1 MKIAIISASGR
12 VGRLVLEEAL
22 KRGHEV
28 TAIVRNP
35 SKVQDLKPTH
45 VIQKDIDNVTYD
57 DVKDCDVIVD
67 AFGVFD
73 PEHLYMYSTTT
84 KHMSDVLS
92 NKPNRIIVVGG
103 AGSLFTDA
111 SHKTRLFDSEGFPE
125 SYLPISTAAYKAFSE
140 LQQRNDVNW
149 TYFSPAAE
157 FDPNGKRTGKY
168 KIGGDE
174 VILNSEGKSYVSY
187 ADYAIAVV
195 DECENNKFNKK
206 RFTVVS
212 G

>member
-1 MKIAIISASGR
+1 MKITVISASGK
-12 VGRLVLEEAL
+12 VGRLVVEEAL

-28 TAIVRNP
+28 SAIVRTP
-35 SKVQDLKPTH
+35 SKIADLKLKH
-45 VIQKDIDNVTYD
+45 VIQKDIMDITYD
-57 DVKDCDVIVD
+57 DLKDSDIVVD

-73 PEHLYMYSTTT
+73 PEHLYMYKTTQN
-84 KHMSDVLS
+84 HLADVLS
-92 NKPNRIIVVGG
+92 NKPNRLLIVGG

-111 SHKTRLFDSEGFPE
+111 THKTRLLESEGFPDI
-125 SYLPISTAAYKAFSE
+125 YLPISKAAFESLVD
-140 LQQRNDVNW
+140 LQKRSDVKW
-149 TYFSPAAE
+149 TYFSPASF
-157 FDPNGKRTGKY
+157 FDANGKRTGKY
-168 KIGGDE
+168 QIGGDE

-195 DECENNKFNKK
+195 DECENNKFIQK